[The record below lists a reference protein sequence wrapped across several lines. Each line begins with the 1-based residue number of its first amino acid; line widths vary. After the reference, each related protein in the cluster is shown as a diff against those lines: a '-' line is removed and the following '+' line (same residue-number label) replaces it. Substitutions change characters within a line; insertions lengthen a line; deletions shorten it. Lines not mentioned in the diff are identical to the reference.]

1 MKDIKIKD
9 QNPHCSKHVLQDV
22 FSLREWMPFS
32 DKEISIF
39 QHYFTDY
46 FLENESKLSK
56 KNVYKLA
63 CLANETQYQIRLLKA
78 RISGDKNID
87 EVSNNRFIKIL
98 ISFDGLIEF
107 VRDKMIEG
115 FKTTSDKNKHKLMNE
130 YYSYFT
136 ASDAIKDSI
145 KQDFDLYFSSQNIL

>member
-1 MKDIKIKD
+1 MQDIKIKD
-9 QNPHCSKHVLQDV
+9 QNPHCSKHLLQDV

-98 ISFDGLIEF
+98 MSFEGIIEF
-107 VRDKMIEG
+107 VRDKMISG
-115 FKTTSDKNKHKLMNE
+115 FENTSIENKYKLMNE
-130 YYSYFT
+130 HYSYFT

-145 KQDFDLYFSSQNIL
+145 KQDFDLYFGS

>member
-1 MKDIKIKD
+1 MKDTTTD
-9 QNPHCSKHVLQDV
+9 TFKHGIAKPMLADV
-22 FSLREWMPFS
+22 FLLREWMPFS
-32 DKEISIF
+32 DQEISIF
-39 QHYFTDY
+39 QYYFMDY

-56 KNVYKLA
+56 KDVYKLA

-78 RISGDKNID
+78 RISGDGNID

-98 ISFDGLIEF
+98 MSFDGLIEF
-107 VRDKMIEG
+107 VRDKMILG
-115 FKTTSDKNKHKLMNE
+115 FENTSFENKYKIINE

-145 KQDFDLYFSSQNIL
+145 KQDFDLYFGS

>member
-1 MKDIKIKD
+1 MQDIQIKD
-9 QNPHCSKHVLQDV
+9 KSPHCSKHVLQDV

-32 DKEISIF
+32 DQEISIF
-39 QHYFTDY
+39 QHYFMDY

-56 KNVYKLA
+56 KDVYKLA

-78 RISGDKNID
+78 RISGDGNVDEKN
-87 EVSNNRFIKIL
+87 NNRYLKIL
-98 ISFDGLIEF
+98 LSFDGLIEF
-107 VRDKMIEG
+107 VKEKMIEG

-136 ASDAIKDSI
+136 ASDAIKDII
-145 KQDFDLYFSSQNIL
+145 KQDFDLYFGSQNIL

>member
-1 MKDIKIKD
+1 MSNEA
-9 QNPHCSKHVLQDV
+9 QNGNFAKPMLADV
-22 FSLREWMPFS
+22 FLLREWMPFS
-32 DKEISIF
+32 DQETSIF
-39 QHYFTDY
+39 QHYFMDY

-56 KNVYKLA
+56 KDVYKLA

-78 RISGDKNID
+78 RISGDGNVDEKN
-87 EVSNNRFIKIL
+87 NNRYLKIL
-98 ISFDGLIEF
+98 LSFDGLIEF
-107 VRDKMIEG
+107 VKEKMIEG

-145 KQDFDLYFSSQNIL
+145 KQDFDLYFGSQNIL

>member
-32 DKEISIF
+32 DQETSIF
-39 QHYFTDY
+39 QHYFMDY

-56 KNVYKLA
+56 KDVYKLA

-78 RISGDKNID
+78 RISGDGNID
-87 EVSNNRFIKIL
+87 EISNNRFIKIL
-98 ISFDGLIEF
+98 MSFEGIIEF
-107 VRDKMIEG
+107 VRDKMISG
-115 FKTTSDKNKHKLMNE
+115 FENTSIENKYKLMNE
-130 YYSYFT
+130 HYSYFT

-145 KQDFDLYFSSQNIL
+145 KQDFDLYFGS